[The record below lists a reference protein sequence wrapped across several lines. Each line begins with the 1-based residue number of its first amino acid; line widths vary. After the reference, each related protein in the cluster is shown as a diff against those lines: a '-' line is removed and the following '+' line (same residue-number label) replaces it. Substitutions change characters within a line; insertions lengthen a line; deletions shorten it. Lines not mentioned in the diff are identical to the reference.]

1 MRVLFAKC
9 RLPCDCAM
17 FRTLSLSAAKCRPRK
32 SLASNIFFKRSDQR
46 SDDLSMR
53 YLSLNPYRLRT
64 IANSGQSSV
73 LSFAIVVM
81 FPIRKTIIKVATC
94 LAAVVGCP
102 RAAKHHSAPSF
113 TGNILV
119 FVESVVELVNQDEE
133 GAWNAPYLCY
143 IPRFERS
150 ITTISLNQTLTENM
164 NDNHP
169 IPMCERLG
177 CNGGWSAS
185 AKPKTLRIQVD
196 WDNKC
201 GGFEFAELAEA
212 KADLTASHEYMV
224 ECFVALI
231 TEKTRQLFEPTN

>member
-1 MRVLFAKC
+1 MPTSQIT
-9 RLPCDCAM
+9 RLKHLLQTLRPKIRRSLHA
-17 FRTLSLSAAKCRPRK
+17 LSLFEPLSPPHNCQQRTEFSLEFCYCRHV
-32 SLASNIFFKRSDQR
+32 S
-46 SDDLSMR
+46 
-53 YLSLNPYRLRT
+53 
-64 IANSGQSSV
+64 
-73 LSFAIVVM
+73 
-81 FPIRKTIIKVATC
+81 IRKTIIKVATC